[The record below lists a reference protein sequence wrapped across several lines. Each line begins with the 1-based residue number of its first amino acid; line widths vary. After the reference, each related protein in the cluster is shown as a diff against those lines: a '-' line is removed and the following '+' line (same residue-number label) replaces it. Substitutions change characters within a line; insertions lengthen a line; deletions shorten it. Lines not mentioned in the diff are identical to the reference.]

1 MPDTSPNENTP
12 LETTGRTIARI
23 TPAKVP
29 AGTAGT
35 GHGEDRDP
43 GSRKNSA
50 VEDPRS
56 IIRQGLAVILL
67 FFGVLGAWAFWGE
80 ISGAVVAPGKI
91 KVESERKTVQHL
103 EGGIVDTILVRE
115 GQDVAEGQVL
125 VELES
130 VQVDASENML
140 QKQLVAQWA
149 AHSRALA
156 EKSFSDELVW
166 PDGLVELA
174 RTVNSADVLD
184 NEQKIFQARKEA
196 LRGQLSLLETQ
207 IAQLQA
213 QVSGFEDQVRAET
226 TIIGTLNEELRAKR
240 QLYKERYL
248 EKSQILELERNL
260 ASHMGER
267 GRLRQAIAET
277 KQRDAE
283 LRLRMEDLRN
293 RFVEEATSEAGKLEN
308 DIIQTRERIR
318 PLRDAKK
325 RLQVKAPVSGKV
337 VDLKVH
343 SRGGVVRPGEPLMD
357 IVPHDTPLIVETHV
371 PINKITEVY
380 IGQDALVQLDAFD
393 TRIVPHI
400 PAKVTYISADRLE
413 DKTAAGTMPYYLCY
427 VVIDPQALKDAKL
440 YLSPGMPATVFI
452 TTRKRTVLYY
462 MFEPLLRPLLQ
473 GPSPVFVEAEC
484 RLHPGKLEVIRVL
497 SASSR
502 LPRGAIETGPDLH
515 AATEAHPWRLELADG
530 TQASCLFTATSG
542 TTGSLEIAS
551 RGLYLQVPYVT
562 DARGLRFSPGRENR
576 EMLAMIGMH
585 ALAALLDKTRTWS
598 LQGPFLTLEDG
609 RDLLC
614 VLEKDGR

>member
-1 MPDTSPNENTP
+1 MPDTSPKENTP

-23 TPAKVP
+23 APVKVP
-29 AGTAGT
+29 AGKASS
-35 GHGEDRDP
+35 GHGEDQAP

-50 VEDPRS
+50 IEDPRS
-56 IIRQGLAVILL
+56 IIRQGMAVILL

-103 EGGIVDTILVRE
+103 EGGIVDAILVRE
-115 GQDVAEGQVL
+115 GQEVAEGQVL

-156 EKSFSDELVW
+156 EKSFKDDLVW

-174 RTVNSADVLD
+174 HVVNSTDVLD
-184 NEQKIFQARKEA
+184 NEQKIFLAR
-196 LRGQLSLLETQ
+196 R
-207 IAQLQA
+207 
-213 QVSGFEDQVRAET
+213 
-226 TIIGTLNEELRAKR
+226 
-240 QLYKERYL
+240 
-248 EKSQILELERNL
+248 
-260 ASHMGER
+260 
-267 GRLRQAIAET
+267 
-277 KQRDAE
+277 
-283 LRLRMEDLRN
+283 EDLRN

-357 IVPHDTPLIVETHV
+357 IVPHDTPLIVETQV

-393 TRIVPHI
+393 TRIIPHI

-413 DKTAAGTMPYYLCY
+413 DKTSAGTMPYYLCY
-427 VVIDPQALKDAKL
+427 VVIDPQALKEAQL

-452 TTRKRTVLYY
+452 TTKKRTVLYY
-462 MFEPLLRPLLQ
+462 MFEPLLKSWDR
-473 GPSPVFVEAEC
+473 A
-484 RLHPGKLEVIRVL
+484 
-497 SASSR
+497 
-502 LPRGAIETGPDLH
+502 
-515 AATEAHPWRLELADG
+515 
-530 TQASCLFTATSG
+530 
-542 TTGSLEIAS
+542 
-551 RGLYLQVPYVT
+551 
-562 DARGLRFSPGRENR
+562 LRE
-576 EMLAMIGMH
+576 
-585 ALAALLDKTRTWS
+585 
-598 LQGPFLTLEDG
+598 
-609 RDLLC
+609 
-614 VLEKDGR
+614 

>member
-50 VEDPRS
+50 IEDPRS
-56 IIRQGLAVILL
+56 IIRQGLVVILL
-67 FFGVLGAWAFWGE
+67 FFGVLGAWAYWGE

-207 IAQLQA
+207 IAQLQ
-213 QVSGFEDQVRAET
+213 
-226 TIIGTLNEELRAKR
+226 
-240 QLYKERYL
+240 
-248 EKSQILELERNL
+248 

-413 DKTAAGTMPYYLCY
+413 DKTAAGTTPYYLCY

-440 YLSPGMPATVFI
+440 YLRPECPPRCSSPPGSARCFI
-452 TTRKRTVLYY
+452 TCS
-462 MFEPLLRPLLQ
+462 
-473 GPSPVFVEAEC
+473 SPCSKAGIAPC
-484 RLHPGKLEVIRVL
+484 G
-497 SASSR
+497 S
-502 LPRGAIETGPDLH
+502 
-515 AATEAHPWRLELADG
+515 DG
-530 TQASCLFTATSG
+530 TCA
-542 TTGSLEIAS
+542 AS
-551 RGLYLQVPYVT
+551 RGPASGSASAPAGPLRCPPPAGRPAPCLPCAG
-562 DARGLRFSPGRENR
+562 ARCSRPFLRRQPRRPPSSPPCRPGRSTGWGIRSMTCAIRRASACWTGTFLNFPRTSRFPGSPGCGARPQ
-576 EMLAMIGMH
+576 
-585 ALAALLDKTRTWS
+585 AAGCRCGRGACCTCTMPTACRACSVWDAARHCTRTC
-598 LQGPFLTLEDG
+598 P
-609 RDLLC
+609 
-614 VLEKDGR
+614 

>member
-23 TPAKVP
+23 TPAKIP

-50 VEDPRS
+50 IEDPRS

-413 DKTAAGTMPYYLCY
+413 DKTAAGTTPYYLCY

-462 MFEPLLRPLLQ
+462 MFEPLLKSWDR
-473 GPSPVFVEAEC
+473 A
-484 RLHPGKLEVIRVL
+484 
-497 SASSR
+497 
-502 LPRGAIETGPDLH
+502 
-515 AATEAHPWRLELADG
+515 
-530 TQASCLFTATSG
+530 
-542 TTGSLEIAS
+542 
-551 RGLYLQVPYVT
+551 
-562 DARGLRFSPGRENR
+562 LRE
-576 EMLAMIGMH
+576 
-585 ALAALLDKTRTWS
+585 
-598 LQGPFLTLEDG
+598 
-609 RDLLC
+609 
-614 VLEKDGR
+614 

>member
-1 MPDTSPNENTP
+1 MPDTSPKENTP

-23 TPAKVP
+23 APVKVP
-29 AGTAGT
+29 AGKASS
-35 GHGEDRDP
+35 GHSEDQAP

-50 VEDPRS
+50 IEDPRS
-56 IIRQGLAVILL
+56 IIRQGMAVILL

-115 GQDVAEGQVL
+115 GQEVAEGQVL

-156 EKSFSDELVW
+156 EKSFKDELVW

-174 RTVNSADVLD
+174 HVVNSTDVLD
-184 NEQKIFQARKEA
+184 NEQKIFLARREA

-260 ASHMGER
+260 A
-267 GRLRQAIAET
+267 
-277 KQRDAE
+277 
-283 LRLRMEDLRN
+283 
-293 RFVEEATSEAGKLEN
+293 SEAGKLEN

-357 IVPHDTPLIVETHV
+357 IVPHDTPLIVETQV

-393 TRIVPHI
+393 TRIIPHI

-413 DKTAAGTMPYYLCY
+413 DKTSAGTMPYYLCY
-427 VVIDPQALKDAKL
+427 VVIDPQALKEAQL

-452 TTRKRTVLYY
+452 TTKKRTVLYY
-462 MFEPLLRPLLQ
+462 MFEPLLKSWDR
-473 GPSPVFVEAEC
+473 A
-484 RLHPGKLEVIRVL
+484 
-497 SASSR
+497 
-502 LPRGAIETGPDLH
+502 
-515 AATEAHPWRLELADG
+515 
-530 TQASCLFTATSG
+530 
-542 TTGSLEIAS
+542 
-551 RGLYLQVPYVT
+551 
-562 DARGLRFSPGRENR
+562 LRE
-576 EMLAMIGMH
+576 
-585 ALAALLDKTRTWS
+585 
-598 LQGPFLTLEDG
+598 
-609 RDLLC
+609 
-614 VLEKDGR
+614 

>member
-1 MPDTSPNENTP
+1 M
-12 LETTGRTIARI
+12 
-23 TPAKVP
+23 
-29 AGTAGT
+29 
-35 GHGEDRDP
+35 
-43 GSRKNSA
+43 
-50 VEDPRS
+50 
-56 IIRQGLAVILL
+56 
-67 FFGVLGAWAFWGE
+67 
-80 ISGAVVAPGKI
+80 
-91 KVESERKTVQHL
+91 
-103 EGGIVDTILVRE
+103 
-115 GQDVAEGQVL
+115 
-125 VELES
+125 
-130 VQVDASENML
+130 
-140 QKQLVAQWA
+140 
-149 AHSRALA
+149 
-156 EKSFSDELVW
+156 
-166 PDGLVELA
+166 ELA

-462 MFEPLLRPLLQ
+462 MFEPLLKSWDR
-473 GPSPVFVEAEC
+473 A
-484 RLHPGKLEVIRVL
+484 
-497 SASSR
+497 
-502 LPRGAIETGPDLH
+502 
-515 AATEAHPWRLELADG
+515 
-530 TQASCLFTATSG
+530 
-542 TTGSLEIAS
+542 
-551 RGLYLQVPYVT
+551 
-562 DARGLRFSPGRENR
+562 LRE
-576 EMLAMIGMH
+576 
-585 ALAALLDKTRTWS
+585 
-598 LQGPFLTLEDG
+598 
-609 RDLLC
+609 
-614 VLEKDGR
+614 

>member
-1 MPDTSPNENTP
+1 MPDTSPKENTP

-23 TPAKVP
+23 APVKVP
-29 AGTAGT
+29 AGKAGS
-35 GHGEDRDP
+35 GHGEDQAP
-43 GSRKNSA
+43 GSRKNGA
-50 VEDPRS
+50 IEDPRS
-56 IIRQGLAVILL
+56 IIRQGMAVILL

-103 EGGIVDTILVRE
+103 EGGIVDAILVRE
-115 GQDVAEGQVL
+115 GQEVAEGQVL

-156 EKSFSDELVW
+156 EKSFKDDLVW

-174 RTVNSADVLD
+174 HVNSTDVLD
-184 NEQKIFQARKEA
+184 NEQKIFLARREA

-357 IVPHDTPLIVETHV
+357 IVPHDTPLIVETQV

-380 IGQDALVQLDAFD
+380 IGQDAQ
-393 TRIVPHI
+393 
-400 PAKVTYISADRLE
+400 
-413 DKTAAGTMPYYLCY
+413 
-427 VVIDPQALKDAKL
+427 L

-452 TTRKRTVLYY
+452 TTKKRTVLYY
-462 MFEPLLRPLLQ
+462 MFEPLLKSWDR
-473 GPSPVFVEAEC
+473 A
-484 RLHPGKLEVIRVL
+484 
-497 SASSR
+497 
-502 LPRGAIETGPDLH
+502 
-515 AATEAHPWRLELADG
+515 
-530 TQASCLFTATSG
+530 
-542 TTGSLEIAS
+542 
-551 RGLYLQVPYVT
+551 
-562 DARGLRFSPGRENR
+562 LRE
-576 EMLAMIGMH
+576 
-585 ALAALLDKTRTWS
+585 
-598 LQGPFLTLEDG
+598 
-609 RDLLC
+609 
-614 VLEKDGR
+614 

>member
-1 MPDTSPNENTP
+1 MPDTSPKENTP

-23 TPAKVP
+23 APVKVP
-29 AGTAGT
+29 AGKASS
-35 GHGEDRDP
+35 GHGEDQAP

-50 VEDPRS
+50 IENPRS
-56 IIRQGLAVILL
+56 IIRQGMAVILL

-103 EGGIVDTILVRE
+103 EGGIVDAILVRE
-115 GQDVAEGQVL
+115 GQEVAEGQVL

-156 EKSFSDELVW
+156 EKSFKDDLVW

-174 RTVNSADVLD
+174 HVVNSTDVLD
-184 NEQKIFQARKEA
+184 NEQKIFLARRDA
-196 LRGQLSLLETQ
+196 LNGQLSLLETQ

-213 QVSGFEDQVRAET
+213 QVSGFEDQARAET

-240 QLYKERYL
+240 QLYRERYL

-308 DIIQTRERIR
+308 EIIQTRERIR

-357 IVPHDTPLIVETHV
+357 IVPHDTPLIVETQV
-371 PINKITEVY
+371 PINKITEVH

-393 TRIVPHI
+393 TRIIPHI

-413 DKTAAGTMPYYLCY
+413 DKTSAGTMPYYLCY
-427 VVIDPQALKDAKL
+427 VAIDPQALKEARL

-452 TTRKRTVLYY
+452 TTKKRTVLYY
-462 MFEPLLRPLLQ
+462 MFEPLIKNWDRALR
-473 GPSPVFVEAEC
+473 E
-484 RLHPGKLEVIRVL
+484 
-497 SASSR
+497 
-502 LPRGAIETGPDLH
+502 
-515 AATEAHPWRLELADG
+515 
-530 TQASCLFTATSG
+530 
-542 TTGSLEIAS
+542 
-551 RGLYLQVPYVT
+551 
-562 DARGLRFSPGRENR
+562 
-576 EMLAMIGMH
+576 
-585 ALAALLDKTRTWS
+585 
-598 LQGPFLTLEDG
+598 
-609 RDLLC
+609 
-614 VLEKDGR
+614 

>member
-50 VEDPRS
+50 IEDPRS

-67 FFGVLGAWAFWGE
+67 FFGVLGAWAYWGE

-325 RLQVKAPVSGKV
+325 TPAGQGPCQRQGGRPQGPLPRRCRPAGRAPDGHRAPRYPAHRGDPCPHQQDHRSLHRAGRPGAAGCLRYAHRPPHPGQGDLYLGRPPGGQDRRRDHALLSLLCGHRPPGPEGCQALPFARHARHGVHHHQEAHGALLHVRAPAQKLGSRPAGVTGHALPPGGPLQGPPLPLPARCGAPRLPAGLRPACPVLVRAAPGPFSGA
-337 VDLKVH
+337 
-343 SRGGVVRPGEPLMD
+343 SRGG
-357 IVPHDTPLIVETHV
+357 
-371 PINKITEVY
+371 
-380 IGQDALVQLDAFD
+380 
-393 TRIVPHI
+393 
-400 PAKVTYISADRLE
+400 
-413 DKTAAGTMPYYLCY
+413 
-427 VVIDPQALKDAKL
+427 
-440 YLSPGMPATVFI
+440 
-452 TTRKRTVLYY
+452 
-462 MFEPLLRPLLQ
+462 RPLPHPAGRAGLQ
-473 GPSPVFVEAEC
+473 G
-484 RLHPGKLEVIRVL
+484 G
-497 SASSR
+497 AS
-502 LPRGAIETGPDLH
+502 GA
-515 AATEAHPWRLELADG
+515 
-530 TQASCLFTATSG
+530 
-542 TTGSLEIAS
+542 
-551 RGLYLQVPYVT
+551 
-562 DARGLRFSPGRENR
+562 
-576 EMLAMIGMH
+576 
-585 ALAALLDKTRTWS
+585 
-598 LQGPFLTLEDG
+598 
-609 RDLLC
+609 
-614 VLEKDGR
+614 

>member
-343 SRGGVVRPGEPLMD
+343 SRGGVVRPGEPL
-357 IVPHDTPLIVETHV
+357 
-371 PINKITEVY
+371 
-380 IGQDALVQLDAFD
+380 
-393 TRIVPHI
+393 
-400 PAKVTYISADRLE
+400 
-413 DKTAAGTMPYYLCY
+413 
-427 VVIDPQALKDAKL
+427 
-440 YLSPGMPATVFI
+440 
-452 TTRKRTVLYY
+452 
-462 MFEPLLRPLLQ
+462 LRPLLQ